1 MKINDY
7 MFIYEVLNKEEIAL
21 NVSLKDYSSFKIGG
35 TADIMLFPSTIK
47 KLVKILKY
55 FKRHNIKFI
64 VLGRATNVLI
74 CGDKEVV
81 VSLKKL
87 TKMTAKNNVVYAE
100 AGTSLFSLNKF
111 LCENELSGLERLYG
125 IPASVGGG
133 IVQNCGAYS
142 FSISD
147 KLKTV
152 TYFDGKK
159 VKRVRKEKLDFSY
172 RFSTFKEHSDYV
184 VLGAEFKLRKG
195 NKEDIQKRLNDIL
208 TLRKSRQPYD
218 LPSAGS
224 VFKKCNGVVV
234 SKLIDE
240 LGLKGKTIG
249 GAMVSTKH
257 AGFIVNYNNATYEDV
272 LGLIDF
278 IKKKIKLEKN
288 IDLDLEIVII

>member
-111 LCENELSGLERLYG
+111 LCENELSGLEKLYG

-208 TLRKSRQPYD
+208 TLRKNRQPYD

>member
-111 LCENELSGLERLYG
+111 LCENELSGLEKLYG

-172 RFSTFKEHSDYV
+172 RFSTFKEHGDYV

>member
-111 LCENELSGLERLYG
+111 LCENELSGLEKLYG

>member
-159 VKRVRKEKLDFSY
+159 VKRVRKEKLDFLY

-208 TLRKSRQPYD
+208 TLRKNRQPYD

>member
-111 LCENELSGLERLYG
+111 LCENELSGLEKLYG

-184 VLGAEFKLRKG
+184 VLGAEFKLQKG

-208 TLRKSRQPYD
+208 TLRKNRQPYD